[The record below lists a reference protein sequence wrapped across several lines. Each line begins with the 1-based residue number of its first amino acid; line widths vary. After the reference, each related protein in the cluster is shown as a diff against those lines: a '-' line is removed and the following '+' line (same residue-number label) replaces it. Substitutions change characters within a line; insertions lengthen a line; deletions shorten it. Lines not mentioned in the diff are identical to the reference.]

1 MHVFVCTC
9 VYVWIGICVC
19 VCVCKSMWI
28 CTMPIFTMTVC
39 SYAPRTESEALDLL
53 SQMNKLKAGEEP
65 TLRVMMSL
73 EATAAVA

>member
-1 MHVFVCTC
+1 
-9 VYVWIGICVC
+9 
-19 VCVCKSMWI
+19 
-28 CTMPIFTMTVC
+28 MPIFTMTVY
-39 SYAPRTESEALDLL
+39 SYAPRTESEAFNLL